1 MTLVKWNPRRNLLSE
16 WDRFLNDFFADGWDN
31 MVPTSGTWVPET
43 DIRETKDDYIVTAD
57 LPGLTKKDINISLKE
72 DVLTISGER
81 KFERKDEDDSYFRME
96 RNYGMFNRSFR
107 LPDAV
112 KPDKISAKFK
122 DGVLTVHIPKAEEVK
137 PKQIEIKVQ

>member
-1 MTLVKWNPRRNLLSE
+1 MTLVKWSPRRNLLTE

-31 MVPTSGTWVPET
+31 MVPHSGTWVPET

-57 LPGLTKKDINISLKE
+57 LPGLTKKDINISLKD

-96 RNYGMFNRSFR
+96 RSYGMFNRSFR

-122 DGVLTVHIPKAEEVK
+122 DGVLTVQIPKAEEVK